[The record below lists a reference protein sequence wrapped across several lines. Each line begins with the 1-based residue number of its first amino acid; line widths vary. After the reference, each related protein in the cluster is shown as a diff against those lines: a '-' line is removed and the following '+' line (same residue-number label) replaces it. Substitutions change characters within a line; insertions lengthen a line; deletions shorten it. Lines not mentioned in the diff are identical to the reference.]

1 MGDDQELEATRL
13 FSLAVLCV
21 GMKASIDAVRVAGT
35 PQGPVPVLVLAVEG
49 ESDVVPIFIGFEE
62 ATSIARGLEAEDI
75 GRPLT
80 HDLLLD
86 VMEELGGRIE
96 RVVVSEIETRED
108 GMGGTYIA
116 DLYVD
121 TPRDQAV
128 IDARPS
134 DSLALAARTN
144 APIEITEAV
153 FESSRDDSE
162 KFEQLQDIRDVPGD
176 M

>member
-1 MGDDQELEATRL
+1 
-13 FSLAVLCV
+13 
-21 GMKASIDAVRVAGT
+21 MKASIDAVRVAGT

-49 ESDVVPIFIGFEE
+49 EDDVVPIFIGFEE

-86 VMEELGGRIE
+86 VMEELGGRID
-96 RVVVSEIETRED
+96 RVVVSSIEERDD
-108 GMGGTYIA
+108 GQGGTYIA
-116 DLYVD
+116 DLHVE
-121 TPRDQAV
+121 TPRNSVV

-144 APIEITEAV
+144 APIEVTESV
-153 FESSRDDSE
+153 FENGRDDRE
-162 KFEQLQDIRDVPGD
+162 KFAELEDIREVSGD
-176 M
+176 I

>member
-1 MGDDQELEATRL
+1 MR
-13 FSLAVLCV
+13 
-21 GMKASIDAVRVAGT
+21 ASIDAVRVAGT
-35 PQGPVPVLVLAVEG
+35 AQGPVPVVVLGVDDED
-49 ESDVVPIFIGFEE
+49 DVVPIFIGFNE

-86 VMEELGGRIE
+86 VMEELGSRVD
-96 RVVVSEIETRED
+96 RVVISEIEQRDD
-108 GMGGTYIA
+108 GHGGTYIA
-116 DLYVD
+116 DLHIQ
-121 TPRDQAV
+121 TPRGETV

-144 APIEITEAV
+144 VPIEITDDV
-153 FESSRDDSE
+153 FEDGRDESE
-162 KFEQLQDIRDVPGD
+162 KFEQLEDIRNVAGE

>member
-1 MGDDQELEATRL
+1 M
-13 FSLAVLCV
+13 FFILAPVES
-21 GMKASIDAVRVAGT
+21 GMQASIDAVRVAGT
-35 PQGPVPVLVLAVEG
+35 PQGPVPVVVLAIDG
-49 ESDVVPIFIGFEE
+49 EDDVVPIFIGFTE

-86 VMEELGGRIE
+86 VMEELGSRID
-96 RVVVSEIETRED
+96 RVVVSEIEQR
-108 GMGGTYIA
+108 GNGQGGTYIA
-116 DLYVD
+116 DLHVE
-121 TPRDQAV
+121 TPRGETV

-144 APIEITEAV
+144 ASIEVTEDV
-153 FESSRDDSE
+153 FDDGRDDSE
-162 KFEQLQDIRDVPGD
+162 KFSQLEDIRNVTGE